1 MTKILDE
8 VLKQMPA
15 DAEIKDAVF
24 EGANIVLYIKN
35 KEFFLD
41 NKGKIKEIVDNIKKR
56 VEIRLDPSLCMDQE
70 ETKKI
75 IEKIINGEAGNLN
88 IIFDPQRSRVI
99 IEADR
104 PGMAIGKNGEILKKI
119 KEQTLWVPLVRR
131 IPPIRSSIVE
141 GIRQVLYDNSDY
153 RRKFLNKVG
162 KRIYE
167 GWTRG
172 RKEEW
177 VRLSFLGA
185 AREVGRSCYL
195 LQTPES
201 KIMLECG
208 FDVAAPVEDSFPY
221 LDAPEFNIQ
230 ELDAI
235 IITHSHV
242 DHMGTLGYIYKMG
255 YRGPV
260 YMTAP
265 TRDIS
270 ALLALDFID
279 IAQKEGRTSLYT
291 TTDVKEMVKHTICL
305 DYGEVSDITPD
316 VRLTFYNAGHTL
328 GSAMAHLHI
337 GNGLHNHL
345 FTGDFNYETSNLLAS
360 ADTKFPR
367 LESVMMESTYGSK
380 KATIETR
387 KEAEDKL
394 IEIVNK
400 TAERTGKVLM
410 PVLGVGRSQEIM
422 LILERAMREGKI
434 PKMPVYVQGMLWDV
448 TAIHTAYPDFFNNRV
463 KKEIFQ
469 TDSNPFLSDIFV
481 KVGSQKEMQEVI
493 EGKGPYLILATSGML
508 TGGASYVYFKA
519 LAENPK
525 NTLILSCYQGVGAL
539 GRRIQDGEREI
550 AFIEGGSK
558 RQEMLQVKME
568 VYSLGGFS
576 GHSNYN
582 QLLEWVSRLD
592 PRPKKVV
599 LVHGEYSRALEMAST
614 IYQQFR
620 METIAP
626 KNLESIRLR

>member
-195 LQTPES
+195 
-201 KIMLECG
+201 
-208 FDVAAPVEDSFPY
+208 
-221 LDAPEFNIQ
+221 
-230 ELDAI
+230 
-235 IITHSHV
+235 
-242 DHMGTLGYIYKMG
+242 
-255 YRGPV
+255 
-260 YMTAP
+260 
-265 TRDIS
+265 
-270 ALLALDFID
+270 
-279 IAQKEGRTSLYT
+279 
-291 TTDVKEMVKHTICL
+291 
-305 DYGEVSDITPD
+305 
-316 VRLTFYNAGHTL
+316 
-328 GSAMAHLHI
+328 
-337 GNGLHNHL
+337 
-345 FTGDFNYETSNLLAS
+345 
-360 ADTKFPR
+360 
-367 LESVMMESTYGSK
+367 
-380 KATIETR
+380 
-387 KEAEDKL
+387 
-394 IEIVNK
+394 
-400 TAERTGKVLM
+400 
-410 PVLGVGRSQEIM
+410 
-422 LILERAMREGKI
+422 
-434 PKMPVYVQGMLWDV
+434 
-448 TAIHTAYPDFFNNRV
+448 
-463 KKEIFQ
+463 
-469 TDSNPFLSDIFV
+469 
-481 KVGSQKEMQEVI
+481 
-493 EGKGPYLILATSGML
+493 
-508 TGGASYVYFKA
+508 
-519 LAENPK
+519 
-525 NTLILSCYQGVGAL
+525 
-539 GRRIQDGEREI
+539 
-550 AFIEGGSK
+550 
-558 RQEMLQVKME
+558 
-568 VYSLGGFS
+568 
-576 GHSNYN
+576 
-582 QLLEWVSRLD
+582 
-592 PRPKKVV
+592 
-599 LVHGEYSRALEMAST
+599 
-614 IYQQFR
+614 
-620 METIAP
+620 
-626 KNLESIRLR
+626 